1 LRLDFRA
8 VPILA
13 LLLAPAAGA
22 ADLGVVSIAPQGA
35 VASLE
40 QAGEV
45 RVVFSEPMVA
55 LGPAQSG
62 APFFRLEP
70 ALPGSLRWTGSD
82 TLVFTPR
89 QPFPRSTRF
98 QVTIEAG
105 ATAVSG
111 ARLARAVSGTFT
123 TPTLA
128 IQRARWYRKSG
139 RSDSPLVIELRFN
152 QPVKAEDVLPQL
164 ALSYAPHPFLGPVLG
179 DRAKARLL
187 QLDPAAVA
195 DFEAKLARTRAVAE
209 ASGRLEFARANEWDR
224 ERFPADADA
233 IVLELADAPAPG
245 AWLQARLGPGAHGSE
260 GTASRGS
267 AQDQLI
273 KLEPAF
279 FVNGPRCAR
288 ACDPSGWNP
297 IGFTLLVRL
306 AALQGKL
313 RVYDVTEPGPP
324 RPLEPQPVE
333 REGDDSWTPDYGDG
347 YDFDRA
353 SSVALEDVGFGLR
366 PARTY
371 LVTVARDVV
380 SADGQTLDYTWAG
393 LIENWHRRA
402 FTSFGSGHGVW
413 ELGGG
418 PLLPY
423 SIRNLQSVVEYA
435 APLTLDGLV
444 PALRELE
451 EKNFELKPPGAAR
464 TRRLA
469 PKPDALQALGLDLTP
484 QLGANRGGLVWAGL
498 QDGQPIPRAPRRE
511 NASVPRSTLVQVTN
525 LGLTVKDSPLNTF
538 VLVTRLDSG
547 APVEGA
553 RVALRSLDNVVL
565 WQGTTNASGFAIAPA
580 LPLRVEDQYWKLSY
594 VATAERDGDVAYLTS
609 RWHDGLEPWY
619 WGIDYDSS
627 EAKPILRGSV
637 FPDRGV
643 YKPGEEVRLKAILR
657 SDTNLGMKLLP
668 PTTVAE
674 VTVIDTQATEIDKRK
689 LTLGEWGGAD
699 WTLKLPEDG
708 PLGSYAVTLTVE
720 GQNRT
725 IDGQFLVAAYRRPD
739 FRVDAN
745 LAAESPLAG
754 STLKGLVD
762 GRYLFGAPMAKR
774 PVSWTLARQPLY
786 EVPKRIAEAFPA
798 ERWAFLDLEADEQG
812 AELPRA
818 AAERVDG
825 KTAELDAQGRLT
837 LDLPTDP
844 GLGRPYLYTLEGEVT
859 DVSRQALAGRASFR
873 VDPAPFYVGL
883 RQPPFFAQA
892 GGSLD
897 TELIAA
903 GLDGTLQAGVAV
915 SVQLV
920 QVQWTSVR
928 RAEGQ
933 GFYTWESQRKEVP
946 AGEWSVTTAAAPAPL
961 SVPLEKGGFY
971 VLRAKA
977 SAEGGRSTTS
987 AVSFYVLGAGYTA
1000 WARYDHNRIDL
1011 VPEKKT
1017 WRPGDTAR
1025 VLVKSPW
1032 EKATALVTTER
1043 EGVRAYQVF
1052 ELGST
1057 QQTVSVPILERD
1069 IPNVY
1074 VSVLLIKG
1082 RSAPF
1087 SAEDTSDP
1095 GKPAFRVGYAELKVE
1110 DASKRLGVTVSSD
1123 RDEYRPG
1130 AGARIEVRV
1139 ADARQQP
1146 VSAEVTLWAVD
1157 YGVLSL
1163 TGYRTPDVRGS
1174 VWADKALQVLTQDS
1188 RQNVISRRALADSK
1202 GEAEGGG
1209 GGLEFGP
1216 GALRRDFRPL
1226 AFWLGSVVTDAE
1238 GRATR
1243 EVKLPDSLTTYRIMA
1258 VAGDKASR
1266 FGSAE
1271 REIRTSK
1278 PLLLRPTLTRFLTP
1292 GDRALLGAVVVNQLA
1307 QGGAA
1312 IVTLRS
1318 LDPAV
1323 VELTQDPRLTL
1334 ELPARG
1340 QAEARF
1346 AVRAKAPGL
1355 ARVQM
1360 SVTLRGETDAFEE
1373 TLPVRVAEPAIAVA
1387 AYGQTQTRAREALEL
1402 PRDARPEAGGLTL
1415 ELGSSALVGLG
1426 EGARYLVEYPYGC
1439 AEQRASATLA
1449 LATAAELGAV
1459 FRLEGLDGEKL
1470 DAAAQAA
1477 VEELASFQ
1485 CGDGSFAFWKGACQS
1500 PSPYVSAYVLRVLAA
1515 ARSAGQEVPPEVL
1528 ERGYDA
1534 LEASLLV
1541 SQPADAGPR
1550 LAQHASQA
1558 LAASVLAEAGR
1569 NVDSA
1574 LTRLHA
1580 EADRLPVFALA
1591 HLLEAVQ
1598 ARGEQ
1603 GPRREDLQRR
1613 LRNAILPEGSAARAS
1628 ESDDPALA
1636 WLWSSSV
1643 RSSALALRALVRA
1656 SAAPELQPRL
1666 VRGLLDARRKGR
1678 FGNTQENA
1686 AALEALSVYYR
1697 AHEAETPDFTALV
1710 SLGAQTIARA
1720 EFRGRSAEASASQLS
1735 LPELRRS
1742 GAGERLPLEFAVEGT
1757 GTLHYGA
1764 RLRYVPSAVDVPPAE
1779 SGFALE
1785 RSYALARED
1794 GSAAGGGPVL
1804 AFAAGDLVRVTL
1816 RLRLPKERRFV
1827 ALRDPLPAGF
1837 EPVEA
1842 WFNTTAA
1849 QLARE
1854 VEAGAQG
1861 EPADWLTRYR
1871 RGGFDHVERRDD
1883 QVLAFATRLGEGEH
1897 VFSYLVRA
1905 TSAGSF
1911 RAAAAGVEE
1920 MYAPEVFGRTRP
1932 AAVEVRP

>member
-1 LRLDFRA
+1 MRLDFRA
-8 VPILA
+8 VSIFA
-13 LLLAPAAGA
+13 LLLAPAAAG
-22 ADLGVVSIAPQGA
+22 ADLSVVSIAPQGV

-45 RVVFSEPMVA
+45 RVLFSEPMVPV
-55 LGPAQSG
+55 GPAPG

-70 ALPGSLRWTGSD
+70 ALPGSLRWAGSD

-89 QPFPRSTRF
+89 QPLPRSTRF

-111 ARLARAVSGTFT
+111 ARLARAVVGSFT
-123 TPTLA
+123 TPTLS
-128 IQRARWYRKSG
+128 IERARWYRRSG
-139 RSDSPLVIELRFN
+139 RFDSPLLIELRFN

-164 ALSYAPHPFLGPVLG
+164 ALSYASHPFLGPVLG
-179 DRAKARLL
+179 DRAKLHLLRL
-187 QLDPAAVA
+187 DERAVA
-195 DFEAKLARTRAVAE
+195 DFEAKLVRTRAVAE
-209 ASGRLEFARANEWDR
+209 AGGRLELAPAREWDR
-224 ERFPADADA
+224 ERFPEDEQA
-233 IVLELADAPAPG
+233 IVLEIGEAPAPE
-245 AWLQARLGPGAHGSE
+245 AWLNARLGPAAHGSE
-260 GTASRGS
+260 GTAGRGS

-279 FVNGPRCAR
+279 FVNGPRCAL
-288 ACDPSGWNP
+288 ACDPGDWNP
-297 IGFTLLVRL
+297 IGFSLMVRV
-306 AALQGKL
+306 AALQGRL
-313 RVYDVTEPGPP
+313 RVYDVTDPGPP
-324 RPLEPQPVE
+324 QPLQPKPVE
-333 REGDDSWTPDYGDG
+333 REGDDGWTPDYGDG

-353 SSVALEDVGFGLR
+353 SSVALEDVGFSLR
-366 PARTY
+366 PARSY

-380 SADGQTLDYTWAG
+380 SADGQTLGYTWAG
-393 LIENWHRRA
+393 LVENWHRRA

-413 ELGGG
+413 EAGGG

-423 SIRNLQSVVEYA
+423 SIRNLRSVVEYA
-435 APLTLDGLV
+435 APLTQDALV

-464 TRRLA
+464 TRRLT
-469 PKPDALQALGLDLTP
+469 PTPDALQALGLDLAP
-484 QLGANRGGLVWAGL
+484 QLGPARTGLVWAGL
-498 QDGQPIPRAPRRE
+498 QEGEPIPRAPRRQD
-511 NASVPRSTLVQVTN
+511 AGVPRSTLVQVTN

-538 VLVTRLDSG
+538 MLVTRLDTG
-547 APVEGA
+547 APVAGA

-565 WQGTTNASGFAIAPA
+565 WQGATNASGLAIAPS
-580 LPLRVEDQYWKLSY
+580 LPLRPDDQYWKLSY
-594 VATAERDGDVAYLTS
+594 VATAEKDGDVAYLTS
-609 RWHDGLEPWY
+609 RWHEGLEPWY

-668 PTTVAE
+668 PATVAE

-699 WTLKLPEDG
+699 WTLKLPDDG
-708 PLGSYAVTLTVE
+708 PLGTYAITLTVE
-720 GQNRT
+720 GQNRA

-745 LAAESPLAG
+745 LASETSVAG

-762 GRYLFGAPMAKR
+762 ARYLFGAPMAKR
-774 PVSWTLARQPLY
+774 PVSWTLARQPLF
-786 EVPKRIAEAFPA
+786 EVPTPIADAFPA
-798 ERWAFLDLEADEQG
+798 ERWAFLDLETDEQG
-812 AELPRA
+812 AELSRA

-825 KTAELDAQGRLT
+825 KAAELDAQGRLA
-837 LDLPTDP
+837 LELPTDP

-873 VDPAPFYVGL
+873 VDPAPFYLGL

-903 GLDGTLQAGVAV
+903 GLDGLPRPGVAV

-920 QVQWTSVR
+920 RVQWTSVR

-933 GFYTWESQRKEVP
+933 GFYTWESQRKELP

-961 SVPLEKGGFY
+961 SLPLEQGGFY

-977 SAEGGRSTTS
+977 SAEGGRTTTS

-1000 WARYDHNRIDL
+1000 WARHDHNRIEL
-1011 VPEKKT
+1011 VPEKKA

-1069 IPNVY
+1069 VPNVY

-1087 SAEDTSDP
+1087 SAEDSSDP
-1095 GKPAFRVGYAELKVE
+1095 GKPAFRVGYAELEVE
-1110 DASKRLGVTVSSD
+1110 DASKRLDVTLSSD
-1123 RDEYRPG
+1123 REEYRPG
-1130 AGARIEVRV
+1130 ARARIELRV
-1139 ADARQQP
+1139 ADRRRQP

-1163 TGYRTPDVRGS
+1163 TGYRTPDVRRS

-1188 RQNVISRRALADSK
+1188 RLNVISRRVLADSK
-1202 GEAEGGG
+1202 GEAQGGG

-1216 GALRRDFRPL
+1216 GLLRRDFRPL
-1226 AFWLGSVVTDAE
+1226 AFWLGSVVTDAQ

-1243 EVKLPDSLTTYRIMA
+1243 EVELPDSLTTYRIMA

-1278 PLLLRPTLTRFLTP
+1278 PVLLRPTLTRFLTP
-1292 GDRALLGAVVVNQLA
+1292 GDRALVGAVVVNQLA

-1323 VELTQDPRLTL
+1323 VELTQDPELTL
-1334 ELPARG
+1334 ELPPRG

-1346 AVRAKAPGL
+1346 GVRAKAPGV
-1355 ARVQM
+1355 ARVQV
-1360 SVTLRGETDAFEE
+1360 SVRLHGERDAFEE
-1373 TLPVRVAEPAIAVA
+1373 TLPVRVAEQAIAVA
-1387 AYGQTQTRAREALEL
+1387 AYGEAKPRAQEAFEL

-1415 ELGSSALVGLG
+1415 ELASSALVGLG

-1449 LATAAELGAV
+1449 LATAAELGSA
-1459 FRLEGLDGEKL
+1459 FRLEGLEGGKL
-1470 DAAAQAA
+1470 AAAARSA

-1485 CGDGSFAFWKGACQS
+1485 CGDGSFAFWKGACQGS
-1500 PSPYVSAYVLRVLAA
+1500 SPYVSAYVLRVLAA
-1515 ARSAGQEVPPEVL
+1515 ARAAGQEVPPEVL

-1534 LEASLLV
+1534 LEASLL
-1541 SQPADAGPR
+1541 SAAPADAGPR
-1550 LAQHASQA
+1550 LVRHASQA

-1574 LTRLHA
+1574 LTRLYA

-1591 HLLEAVQ
+1591 HLLEAVG
-1598 ARGEQ
+1598 ARGER
-1603 GPRREDLQRR
+1603 GPRRDDLQRR
-1613 LRNAILPEGSAARAS
+1613 LSNAILIEGSAARAS
-1628 ESDDPALA
+1628 EADDPALA

-1643 RSSALALRALVRA
+1643 RTSALALRALVRA

-1666 VRGLLDARRKGR
+1666 VRGLLDARRQGR

-1686 AALEALSVYYR
+1686 AALEALSAYYR
-1697 AHEAETPDFTALV
+1697 AHEAETPDFSALV

-1720 EFRGRSAEASASQLS
+1720 DFRRRGAEAAVSQLS
-1735 LPELRRS
+1735 LSDLRQRS
-1742 GAGERLPLEFAVEGT
+1742 AAGERLPLEFAVEGT
-1757 GTLHYGA
+1757 GTLHYGV
-1764 RLRYVPSAVDVPPAE
+1764 RLRYLPAASDLPPAE
-1779 SGFALE
+1779 SGFSLA

-1794 GSAAGGGPVL
+1794 GSAAGTAPAL
-1804 AFAAGDLVRVTL
+1804 AFKAGDLVRVTL
-1816 RLRLPKERRFV
+1816 ALRLPKERRFV

-1842 WFNTTAA
+1842 WFDTTAA
-1849 QLARE
+1849 RLARE
-1854 VEAGAQG
+1854 VEAGTEG

-1920 MYAPEVFGRTRP
+1920 MYAPEVFGRTG
-1932 AAVEVRP
+1932 AALLEVRP